1 MANTLPTLTPR
12 AGFIVINPSRD
23 QLTTNVWQRLYQPIL
38 GNNAFGLYNALQT
51 FISEQPQLSN
61 RRVHSQLLSWT
72 DLDLPHFQASRQR
85 LEALGL
91 LNSYYQQDALGDLY
105 IYELHQPLAADT
117 FFQDDLLSVLLFQYV
132 GQARYT
138 ELLDYFNASRL
149 NLSRFKN
156 ISADFLD
163 VYHVGDQQLAQRPAQ
178 LVDSKQS
185 AHQPRVTNAPS
196 LDFHLLGEY
205 LKRESVDLTSVDA
218 AQDLLQAEALLYGLN
233 ERELANLVVKAT
245 SVTTNR
251 FDPDRFRAIVVDQF
265 QQLRAQTADSV
276 PSSASSQTDSQAAPT
291 SAQAPD
297 ELHAI
302 LAAVKAYAPADFLA
316 VLKQEKN
323 QYVTSGEQRVLSTF
337 MQRQLFAPSVVN
349 MLIYY
354 LIADRDQNVLYQ
366 NSVDRVANDW
376 AKAKVQTPEQAVK
389 HMQAF
394 AQAQAARQ
402 QNRSGNRPTK
412 SREQLPDWN
421 QTASSSA
428 NSDGNA
434 ADEIA
439 QLRQRLSKAKES
451 QEDRS

>member
-1 MANTLPTLTPR
+1 MADTLPTLTPR
-12 AGFIVINPSRD
+12 AGFIVINPSRA

-105 IYELHQPLAADT
+105 IYELHQPLDAQT
-117 FFQDDLLSVLLFQYV
+117 FFRDDLLSVLLFQYV

-138 ELLDYFNASRL
+138 ELIDYFNASHL
-149 NLSRFKN
+149 DLGHFKN
-156 ISADFLD
+156 ISADFLS
-163 VYHVGDQQLAQRPAQ
+163 VYHVGEQQLAQRPAQ
-178 LVDSKQS
+178 SVDSTQS
-185 AHQPRVTNAPS
+185 VQQPRADEAAS

-205 LKRESVDLTSVDA
+205 LKRESVDLTSVDS

-251 FDPDRFRAIVVDQF
+251 FDPDRFRAMVVDQF
-265 QQLRAQTADSV
+265 QQQRTQIASV
-276 PSSASSQTDSQAAPT
+276 PSSASSQTDAQVAPVRPQGT
-291 SAQAPD
+291 D

-394 AQAQAARQ
+394 AQAQATRQ

-428 NSDGNA
+428 NSDGKA